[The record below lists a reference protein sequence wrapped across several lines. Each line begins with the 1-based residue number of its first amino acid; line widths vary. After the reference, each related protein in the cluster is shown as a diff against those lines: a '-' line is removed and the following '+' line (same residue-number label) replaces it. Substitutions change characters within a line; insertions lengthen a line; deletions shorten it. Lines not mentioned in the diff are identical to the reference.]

1 MRHVLSMPLGNQ
13 YSNLLRFVRYKTAV
27 DGGVFFWLCG
37 YFCFFLSMVLL
48 PFGALASG
56 SSYEL
61 DMQKAAHDGDAT
73 SQYGLALLLEF
84 GGEQVQKDPQ
94 RALLW
99 FEKAAGAGVAG
110 ACFYLGIKYEYGNR
124 VPRDLSKAACLYSCA
139 ARQDWPAA
147 QYFIGRM
154 YEQGKGVEQST
165 TLALAWYQL
174 ASQWQYPE
182 ASADFSRLFSGSVS
196 NDIASLRKIQRKLL
210 EEAVI
215 PCH

>member
-1 MRHVLSMPLGNQ
+1 MRHAPSMPLGSR
-13 YSNLLRFVRYKTAV
+13 YSNLLGFVRHKTV
-27 DGGVFFWLCG
+27 GGGGIFSWLYGC
-37 YFCFFLSMVLL
+37 FCLLSMVLL
-48 PFGALASG
+48 PFGGLAFA

-61 DMQKAAHDGDAT
+61 DMQRAAYEGDPS

-84 GGEQVQKDPQ
+84 GGEQVRKDPQ
-94 RALLW
+94 QALLW

-124 VPRDLSKAACLYSCA
+124 VPRNLSKAACLYSCA

-154 YEQGKGVEQST
+154 YERGKGVEQST

-174 ASQWQYPE
+174 AAQWQYPE
-182 ASADFSRLFSGSVS
+182 ASADFSRLYSSGVL
-196 NDIASLRKIQRKLL
+196 NDIASLGKIQRKLL
-210 EEAVI
+210 EEAVT